1 MSKEK
6 VFANGFVFKRQ
17 DNAPE
22 WVIGGLSCKVDEAIA
37 FMKNHVKAD
46 GWVNLSIKISQSEK
60 YYIEL
65 DTWEPKK
72 QEAPK
77 VEKTEEADPIEDEDP
92 ADLPF

>member
-46 GWVNLSIKISQSEK
+46 GWINLSIKISQNEK

-72 QEAPK
+72 QETPK
-77 VEKTEEADPIEDEDP
+77 VEEPNTMEPIEDEDP
-92 ADLPF
+92 SDLPF